1 MLVARCLDFSEFTVE
16 AKLSRFLK
24 SKRGYLCDVYH
35 ISSKKVDHWRDQDP
49 RYKANAD
56 RRFVPKYKEKTK
68 LTFSSSSV
76 GVFRPKKNPSVSP
89 NEQN

>member
-24 SKRGYLCDVYH
+24 SKRGYLCDAYH
-35 ISSKKVDHWRDQDP
+35 ISSKKFDHWRNQDP
-49 RYKANAD
+49 SYKANAD
-56 RRFVPKYKEKTK
+56 RRFVPKYMEKTK

-76 GVFRPKKNPSVSP
+76 GVFRPKKKPLSFSK
-89 NEQN
+89 